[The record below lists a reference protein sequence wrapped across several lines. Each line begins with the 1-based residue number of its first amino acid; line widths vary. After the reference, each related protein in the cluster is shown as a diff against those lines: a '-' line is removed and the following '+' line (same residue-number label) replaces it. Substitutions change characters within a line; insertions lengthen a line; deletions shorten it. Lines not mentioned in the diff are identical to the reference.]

1 MNKLFTFLVA
11 SLEVNFKNLSLNS
24 FGKLIDFIQET
35 LEKVFNNLRFIYL
48 IGKCYLNKSFL
59 IKGLSKKHYSF
70 SKDNLIIEKFAFPR
84 LLNGGNSIKDTSKV
98 NGTTRLFE
106 NSMVKSFIRNFN
118 LQYFFVFLVSLFL
131 TIGKSNAQSGTISW
145 PTACTTANC
154 TSPYTDPN
162 GVTLTYSAVYGTGS
176 GSTANIYNTAPLQNI
191 GITVGSSAG
200 GFQTSS
206 TAVTGTQGLQLVHDY
221 TAADPDATVGNMYK
235 FSFNKALQGVSF
247 PIYDL
252 TSPSASCT
260 QMLAGNATYND
271 MVEVSGLDANGN
283 VVFATITE
291 LARGTYNNGSYDPTD
306 NPAYLINDQ
315 YTISGNTAYAFG
327 GHVSVSGSTT
337 QVTNPGLNMASLD
350 IMVSFLVPV
359 KEIRIVYK
367 NQSGGFLGQRK
378 TSTTA
383 TCPANLTTLSTNDD
397 LAVQGIVVGN
407 ISYTSICNAG
417 INAPIIT
424 ATTVTNTCPTTTF
437 SLAALANTGI
447 KPAGTSL
454 IWSTHKVPTSAADTL
469 TNLTTVATAGK
480 YYALYYDK
488 VNACYSPADSVI
500 AGITNCSD
508 YDGDG
513 IADTL
518 DSDDDNDG
526 ILDTVECVQTPGSGN
541 GQINYK
547 VWNLTEITATGDP
560 FYSSI
565 TSHRNN
571 PTIAIKYGDF
581 PDFTASAPT
590 TSGTT
595 AVVFGDVP
603 WVDVINGGTNP
614 NNGSFTQIEGFL
626 ALPCYSTLQ
635 IRTLASGTP
644 ASVGTVREDFTTLHL
659 ALDASGNATTNT
671 ANLQQVSYQKVNF
684 SGGVVNSSE
693 YTFTNTNS
701 SGQWVAFGN
710 AISDGADFY
719 GAILQWNIDG
729 TGWVNIPTSAFS
741 STSTGLL
748 AGCVCI
754 DTDGDGIANI
764 FDLDSDND
772 GCSDALEGGANFTTA
787 NLVTSTLPGGNTGAT
802 SGYYNLPL
810 TQNLGNTVDG
820 TGVPTLAGSPQSVGS
835 SANAAMQDASCDCT
849 DPNKMLAQCDFDG
862 DGIIN
867 SIDIDDDNDGIL
879 DQTEANC
886 PIALS
891 TAYASLTPTDY
902 IQNTYSNLPATTGT
916 ASTDLAGNGAIGT
929 NTFDITGSV
938 GLSFKSFTQ
947 APYDPKQVLD
957 QYTTTANPRI
967 TTFNNFATP
976 IDYTYRLLI
985 VDLDAAE
992 SSVLTAKD
1000 CNGNAINMSNWVVE
1014 NVNMVGAT
1022 ITSTSASI
1030 TMTGSTANNGNFISI
1045 RPPFEVS
1052 VCEVTFTNTA
1062 PASNLGIPITIEKI
1076 LTTTCDDDA
1085 DNDNIANQFELDS
1098 DNDGCSDA
1106 NEFYNSLIAAA
1117 PGQQY
1122 GQTGGASAPSN
1133 ANGTVIAASYSG
1145 SYTNV
1150 IDSTNTS
1157 ACIDFDG
1164 DGVNDITDLDDD
1176 NDGILDLVEC
1186 PVIIPPTVENITGP
1200 TAFGTVTYT
1209 PSSAAVQVLANL
1221 TNGNN
1226 ADAGINIPPAN
1237 TGVPTVFTVP
1247 LITPKD
1253 VNQFFLYN
1261 DAGAPGDAVA
1271 QFTVKLY
1278 DASNTLL
1285 TTLSATATNAVAK
1298 NQFLFPILAK
1308 NVTKMEFT
1316 TINWWSHTNTNS
1328 QIREIALG
1336 YFDPT
1341 CDTDGDGL
1349 ANSLDLDSDN
1359 DGCADAIE
1367 GGASF
1372 TNANLVASTI
1382 SGGNTGTT
1390 SGTFNQPVTQN
1401 LGIAVDATGVPTIVG
1416 SPQTVGTSAN
1426 ATIQDANCP
1435 CIDSTKMA
1443 FNCDYDGD
1451 GKNNDIDLDDD
1462 NDGILDLVECP
1473 SSATYKVYTHNRAT
1487 TGFPTNL
1494 PISIVGNTTQNV
1506 LFDQTVTQDD
1516 LTFAAIGWELVASN
1530 VTSDATGKITISMLP
1545 TAVTTGTFVLADGM
1559 LITDG
1564 TNTYTLDNSSA
1575 SGFTTTGTWNLQT
1588 VAPVYLTNNLYA
1600 TAPFTNQTATWTFT
1614 GIPNPSSA
1622 CDSDGDGIANHL
1634 DLDSDND
1641 GCSDAIEG
1649 GASFTTANLVASTI
1663 PGGNTGATSG
1673 TYNQPVTQNLGNTV
1687 DATGVPTIAG
1697 SPQTVGTSQNAA
1709 TLDAQGNCVS
1719 CVAGTA
1725 APIITATT
1733 VSNVCP
1739 ATSFSLAALANTG
1752 TKPAGTTLIWST
1764 HKVPTSAS
1772 DTLTNLTTVSTAG
1785 KYYALYYDK
1794 VSNCYSPADSV
1805 NATINAAPAAPTATV
1820 ALQPTCSVST
1830 ASVSLSGM
1838 PSTGTWTLKRTNTV
1852 SMVEVTITSTGS
1864 GSSFMYSNVP
1874 VGTYTYTATDN
1885 ATGCISNASNSI
1897 SVVAPNCVSCN
1908 AGTTAPTL
1916 SGTTASNACP
1926 TTTADISALVTS
1938 SCPSGSA
1945 IEWHNVASGFSA
1957 ANKVGNPAAIA
1968 TNGTYY
1974 PVCFDST
1981 NNCYSPAP
1989 STGVTVTINAC
2000 GTVNCDAGLM
2010 APVLIKN

>member
-424 ATTVTNTCPTTTF
+424 ATTVTSTCPTTTF

-508 YDGDG
+508 YDGDS
-513 IADTL
+513 IAD
-518 DSDDDNDG
+518 N
-526 ILDTVECVQTPGSGN
+526 
-541 GQINYK
+541 
-547 VWNLTEITATGDP
+547 
-560 FYSSI
+560 
-565 TSHRNN
+565 
-571 PTIAIKYGDF
+571 
-581 PDFTASAPT
+581 
-590 TSGTT
+590 
-595 AVVFGDVP
+595 
-603 WVDVINGGTNP
+603 
-614 NNGSFTQIEGFL
+614 
-626 ALPCYSTLQ
+626 
-635 IRTLASGTP
+635 
-644 ASVGTVREDFTTLHL
+644 
-659 ALDASGNATTNT
+659 
-671 ANLQQVSYQKVNF
+671 
-684 SGGVVNSSE
+684 
-693 YTFTNTNS
+693 
-701 SGQWVAFGN
+701 
-710 AISDGADFY
+710 
-719 GAILQWNIDG
+719 
-729 TGWVNIPTSAFS
+729 
-741 STSTGLL
+741 
-748 AGCVCI
+748 
-754 DTDGDGIANI
+754 
-764 FDLDSDND
+764 
-772 GCSDALEGGANFTTA
+772 
-787 NLVTSTLPGGNTGAT
+787 
-802 SGYYNLPL
+802 
-810 TQNLGNTVDG
+810 
-820 TGVPTLAGSPQSVGS
+820 
-835 SANAAMQDASCDCT
+835 
-849 DPNKMLAQCDFDG
+849 
-862 DGIIN
+862 
-867 SIDIDDDNDGIL
+867 IDIDDDNDGIL

-916 ASTDLAGNGAIGT
+916 ASTDLAGNGTIGT

-938 GLSFKSFTQ
+938 GLSFKSYTQ

-957 QYTTTANPRI
+957 QYTTTTNPRI
-967 TTFNNFATP
+967 TTFNNFSTP
-976 IDYTYRLLI
+976 LDYTYRLLI

-1022 ITSTSASI
+1022 ISSTSASI

-1122 GQTGGASAPSN
+1122 GQTGGASAPAN

-1530 VTSDATGKITISMLP
+1530 VISDATGKITISMLP

-1697 SPQTVGTSQNAA
+1697 SPQTVGTSQIAA

-1725 APIITATT
+1725 APIITPTT

-1739 ATSFSLAALANTG
+1739 ATTFSLAALANTG

-1764 HKVPTSAS
+1764 HKVPTSSS

-1805 NATINAAPAAPTATV
+1805 TATINAAPAAPTATV
-1820 ALQPTCSVST
+1820 ALQPTCLVST

-1838 PSTGTWTLKRTNTV
+1838 PSSGTWTLKRTNTV

-1864 GSSFMYSNVP
+1864 GSTFMYSNVP

-1885 ATGCISNASNSI
+1885 ATGCVSNASNSI
-1897 SVVAPNCVSCN
+1897 AVVAPNCVSCN

-1926 TTTADISALVTS
+1926 TTTADISGLVTS